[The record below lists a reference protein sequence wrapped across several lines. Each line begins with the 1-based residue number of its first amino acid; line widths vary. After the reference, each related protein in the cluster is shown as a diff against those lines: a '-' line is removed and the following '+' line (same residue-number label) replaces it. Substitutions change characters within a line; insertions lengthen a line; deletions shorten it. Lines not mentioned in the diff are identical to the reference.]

1 MTDYSDSNQSII
13 ITSVEKG
20 SIGYNLSIEP
30 QDKLLYINDE
40 PVQDF
45 LQYMKL
51 VLSLCVV
58 CVLIGPF
65 VSIVNTLYGLSNG
78 DLPNI
83 GDLVQGG
90 EYEDYDKIMSDT
102 ILAAGRENVR
112 RGISQVLREKFGIPY
127 EECEVSADIVYD
139 DENEEFSVN
148 KVTLVLSGASIWR
161 DPYEIEEYI
170 EKLLGCECVTAIK

>member
-1 MTDYSDSNQSII
+1 MKVYIISLISIAAVAALI
-13 ITSVEKG
+13 EIFSPKKFEK
-20 SIGYNLSIEP
+20 
-30 QDKLLYINDE
+30 
-40 PVQDF
+40 
-45 LQYMKL
+45 YMKL
-51 VLSLCVV
+51 VLSLCVI

-127 EECEVSADIVYD
+127 EECEVSADITYD